1 MFKKAFLNFRVG
13 QCGGCGLEIRFW
25 AHDGARL
32 TCPNCGLN
40 HEIECDEMLD
50 LSSGK
55 TTSVVML
62 VLREEEGE
70 QSAREASL
78 N

>member
-1 MFKKAFLNFRVG
+1 MRAE
-13 QCGGCGLEIRFW
+13 QCGGCGLRVRFW
-25 AHDGARL
+25 PLDGAKL

-50 LSSGK
+50 LNSGER
-55 TTSVVML
+55 TAVVML
-62 VLREEEGE
+62 VVAVEKERDWEHDA
-70 QSAREASL
+70 SA